1 MESTTLESVEAL
13 AEREP
18 QYEVIPRN
26 GWVWE
31 RLSDGSVSAF
41 KTEDFMLQRTIESV
55 DDCPTGYAFPDGIPV
70 AYKIAD
76 D

>member
-1 MESTTLESVEAL
+1 MESVEAQ

-18 QYEVIPRN
+18 HYKVIPRN

-31 RLSDGSVSAF
+31 RLSDGSVSVF

-55 DDCPTGYAFPDGIPV
+55 DDCPTAYVFPAGIPV
-70 AYKIAD
+70 AYRIENN
-76 D
+76 